1 MDAGLIYEVLQALR
15 KSGDLGT
22 NPVDRPVSRYFVTE
36 SDHRTKNSEQLISSV
51 NSLKQ
56 FLSMAKETGPPEDA
70 ARLKENSSASDEVK
84 SSSDTDSSLIFLSSS
99 AKFMPS
105 PASNQHKIGQG
116 ENERSNSISNVTPPQ
131 FQSGETMSDK
141 TQLEHQLDAKKKPTL
156 PDANIEEM
164 LQNIDPSKQV
174 FGQDHSIT
182 ADIDKRESLVRRID
196 SLFCST
202 TPSSMGSVVS
212 ENVYEEQKSH
222 NMEDEL
228 NDLRYSSKTME
239 VHDSISSS
247 PSLSASDNVS
257 NCHSYEIP
265 QSVFL
270 TEPNVYEVNQ
280 KIKAHNDKNSP
291 VERGKQC
298 ESEGQNNVKTGV
310 RHSSSSSF
318 NSTTLPSVTSD
329 DVYSTSTAE
338 MTSEGDDDPGRLK
351 FFH

>member
-22 NPVDRPVSRYFVTE
+22 NPVDRPVSRHFITE
-36 SDHRTKNSEQLISSV
+36 SEHRTKNSEQLISSV
-51 NSLKQ
+51 KSLKQ
-56 FLSMAKETGPPEDA
+56 FLSMAKETQPPEDT

-84 SSSDTDSSLIFLSSS
+84 SSSDTDSSLIVLSNSTKFMSSS
-99 AKFMPS
+99 A
-105 PASNQHKIGQG
+105 SNQNKVREG
-116 ENERSNSISNVTPPQ
+116 ENEKSTSRSNVTPSQ
-131 FQSGETMSDK
+131 FQTSETMSDK
-141 TQLEHQLDAKKKPTL
+141 TLLERQLDPRTKPTL
-156 PDANIEEM
+156 PGMNNEEM

-182 ADIDKRESLVRRID
+182 PDIDKRESLVRRID

-222 NMEDEL
+222 NMEDDL
-228 NDLRYSSKTME
+228 NDLGYRGKTME
-239 VHDSISSS
+239 DHDPISSS

-257 NCHSYEIP
+257 YCQSYEIP

-270 TEPNVYEVNQ
+270 TEPNVYEVNE
-280 KIKAHNDKNSP
+280 KIEAHDEKNSP
-291 VERGKQC
+291 VEPGIQSACDGR
-298 ESEGQNNVKTGV
+298 NNVQTGM

-329 DVYSTSTAE
+329 EVYSTSTVE
-338 MTSEGDDDPGRLK
+338 MTSEEDNDPGRLK
-351 FFH
+351 FFQ